1 MSELEPPQRVR
12 LILLG
17 ASNLTKGISLILDA
31 ARRGLDMKQGDC
43 FEVMLAY
50 GHGRS
55 YGMESRIFGRS
66 LPGILECGL
75 WDAMQEQPD
84 MPTFGLITDIGNDV
98 MYGAEP
104 DLIESWVQTCIDRL
118 QVMKAKL
125 VITALPMHRIRSLP
139 RWQYAM
145 VKSLLFPSHAITYQQ
160 AMTRIESLDELIRN
174 LAENN
179 DCSLVV
185 PRREWYGIDPIH
197 IRSGRMKQAWGEI
210 ISHWN
215 PKHDPPLLKGSLR
228 RFLALR
234 TKMPQQWRLL
244 GRERGSSQPCCR
256 LDDGTTV
263 AMY

>member
-1 MSELEPPQRVR
+1 MSGLEPSQKIR
-12 LILLG
+12 LVLLG

-31 ARRGLDMKQGDC
+31 ARQGLDVKRGDG

-55 YGMESRIFGRS
+55 YGMESRLFGRS
-66 LPGILECGL
+66 LPGILDCGL
-75 WDAMQEQPD
+75 WDALPELPAS
-84 MPTFGLITDIGNDV
+84 PTYGLITDIGNDV

-104 DLIESWVQTCIDRL
+104 DLIVSWIQTCIDRL
-118 QVMKAKL
+118 RVMKARL
-125 VITALPMHRIRSLP
+125 VITALPMHRIRGLP

-145 VKSLLFPSHAITYQQ
+145 AKSLLFPSHAITYEQ

-174 LAENN
+174 LAQHN

-197 IRSGRMKQAWGEI
+197 IRQGSMKQAWGKI
-210 ISHWN
+210 ISHWY
-215 PKHDPPLLKGSLR
+215 PDHESPLPKGSLR

-234 TKMPQQWRLL
+234 TKMPQRWRLL

-256 LDDGTTV
+256 LGDGTTV